1 MTMVFAGHQQDHFP
15 SSEWSSLGLFPT
27 SPLVAAPPHAHPDS
41 RRFSIAPLSV
51 TIAPFHPGGIV
62 PYKAILVLSICALI
76 TPAFARQSSGLPPNR
91 RLENAAASFREIM
104 ATPDKGI
111 PTDLFDKSQCII
123 IIPGLKKGAFIWGGK
138 YGRGYASCRQSD
150 RSWSGPAA
158 VGIEGGSFG
167 FQLGG
172 SSTDVI
178 MLVMNQSGM
187 RALLSNKFTLGG
199 EAAAAAGPVGR
210 NTSANT
216 DILATAGILSWS
228 RSRGLFAGISL
239 EGATLHA
246 DGNENLKLYGK
257 AANNRDILM
266 GEVTAPSYADALTC
280 ALDEFTPGAN
290 SPCGS
295 STARALAA
303 TGRAS
308 LSEVRFAT
316 AKADILPESEAAL
329 TQAADA
335 LRAHPSWKIRVEG
348 YTDNTGD
355 PVSNQDLSER
365 RAAAVL
371 DWLVK
376 HDVSPSRLSAQG
388 YGAGNPVADN
398 ATPEGRAQNRR
409 VELVRL
415 P

>member
-1 MTMVFAGHQQDHFP
+1 V
-15 SSEWSSLGLFPT
+15 T
-27 SPLVAAPPHAHPDS
+27 SKLTLLLAACALVAP
-41 RRFSIAPLSV
+41 
-51 TIAPFHPGGIV
+51 
-62 PYKAILVLSICALI
+62 AL
-76 TPAFARQSSGLPPNR
+76 PAQSSPDASPNQ
-91 RLENAAASFREIM
+91 RLQNAAASFREIM
-104 ATPDKGI
+104 AIPDKGI
-111 PTDLFDKSQCII
+111 PRDLFDKSQCII

-150 RSWSGPAA
+150 KSWSGPAA

-167 FQLGG
+167 LQLGG

-228 RSRGLFAGISL
+228 RSRGLFAGLSL

-246 DGNENLKLYGK
+246 DGKENIKLYGK
-257 AANNRDILM
+257 ATSNREILM
-266 GEVTAPSYADALTC
+266 GEAAVPPSANALTC
-280 ALDEFTPGAN
+280 ALDEFTPGVP
-290 SPCGS
+290 SPCGNS
-295 STARALAA
+295 NARAAAGRSGGALLAEIRFPSA
-303 TGRAS
+303 GAAIS
-308 LSEVRFAT
+308 PDSEPAL
-316 AKADILPESEAAL
+316 IEAAKTL
-329 TQAADA
+329 KD
-335 LRAHPSWKIRVEG
+335 HPDWKIRVEG
-348 YTDNTGD
+348 YSDSSGNSD
-355 PVSNQDLSER
+355 SNQELSER
-365 RAAAVL
+365 RAEAVL

-376 HDVSPSRLSAQG
+376 HDISPDRLSAQG
-388 YGAGNPVADN
+388 YGGASPIADN

-409 VELVRL
+409 VDLVKL

>member
-1 MTMVFAGHQQDHFP
+1 MTP
-15 SSEWSSLGLFPT
+15 KPILF
-27 SPLVAAPPHAHPDS
+27 LAAC
-41 RRFSIAPLSV
+41 
-51 TIAPFHPGGIV
+51 
-62 PYKAILVLSICALI
+62 AILVPTL
-76 TPAFARQSSGLPPNR
+76 PAQQSSGLPPNR

-187 RALLSNKFTLGG
+187 RSLLSNKFTLGG

-246 DGNENLKLYGK
+246 DANENLKLYGK
-257 AANNRDILM
+257 PANNRDILT
-266 GEVTAPSYADALTC
+266 GEVTPPAYADALTC
-280 ALDEFTPGAN
+280 VLDEFTPGAN
-290 SPCGS
+290 SPCGN
-295 STARALAA
+295 STARSLSS
-303 TGRAS
+303 TGRVS

-316 AKADILPESEAAL
+316 AKADILPQSESAL
-329 TQAADA
+329 TDAANA
-335 LRAHPSWKIRVEG
+335 LRAHPDWKIRVEG
-348 YTDNTGD
+348 YTDNAGD

-365 RAAAVL
+365 RADAVL

-376 HDVSPSRLSAQG
+376 HDVSPKRLSAQG
-388 YGAGNPVADN
+388 YGAANPIADN

-409 VELVRL
+409 VDLVRI